1 MGVRGRTPEIAD
13 EDYIEMVEATCRLT
27 GTPMAPT
34 PVIFDQYDLP
44 VTKQTLKNNLERLS
58 EEGHLQYINVGSG
71 YAWSVCNDRDARG
84 KVDVSNFNWEH
95 VDIES
100 IPEEI
105 LSQHPKFEPTLQKHA
120 TKANNVIEYSLY
132 SIMAGMVIL
141 LLNEIRPIQ
150 SSFVLDAGAIAIV
163 AGFVFI
169 LIGLSVNAVF
179 NFASRLSQSD
189 VYDAAISTLSD
200 LIPLEVSLGEGE
212 LTIHWRGKKF

>member
-1 MGVRGRTPEIAD
+1 MGEKGRTPKLAD
-13 EDYIEMVEATCRLT
+13 EDYIGMVEATCRLT

-58 EEGHLQYINVGSG
+58 KEGLVQYITVGSG
-71 YAWSVCNDRDARG
+71 YAWSVSGDQETGG
-84 KVDVSNFNWEH
+84 KVDVSNFNWEY

-105 LSQHPKFEPTLQKHA
+105 LFRHPKFEPNLHKHV

-132 SIMAGMVIL
+132 SILAGLVIL

-150 SSFVLDAGAIAIV
+150 SSFVLEAGAVAMV

-169 LIGLSVNAVF
+169 LIGLCVTAVF
-179 NFASRLSQSD
+179 TFVSRLSKSD
-189 VYDAAISTLSD
+189 VYEAATSTVFD
-200 LIPLEVSLGEGE
+200 LIPIEVSMDQGALTVEWGE
-212 LTIHWRGKKF
+212 KK